1 MISVIPALPVIPI
14 VPLVTIVPTLM
25 IITTFS
31 SLLIIGASALLTLLT
46 SVITPSFLL
55 VSIVVFVD
63 CFLLIA
69 LVADVLLRESASA
82 QFDCNLRM

>member
-55 VSIVVFVD
+55 VPIVVFVD